1 MTAAGT
7 IETLI
12 RLGALVKDAAR
23 RPSGASSIDWGAFL
37 ASPGFAEIET
47 AVKSLLDRLGEP
59 EFQDAIRTIEARQR
73 ALVGDRKLSD
83 LSLDDLILYSEL
95 GDVRLALTARSVEVA
110 ATGGFFG
117 WLLHDA
123 LPVLLAT
130 AKTVIPLLV

>member
-1 MTAAGT
+1 MTAADT

-12 RLGALVKDAAR
+12 RVGALIKDAAR
-23 RPSGASSIDWGAFL
+23 GPSRASSIDWGAFL
-37 ASPGFAEIET
+37 ASPEFAGIET

-59 EFQDAIRTIEARQR
+59 EFQDAIRSVEARQR

-83 LSLDDLILYSEL
+83 LPLDDLIVYSEL

-110 ATGGFFG
+110 ATGGFFA
-117 WLLHDA
+117 WLVHDA